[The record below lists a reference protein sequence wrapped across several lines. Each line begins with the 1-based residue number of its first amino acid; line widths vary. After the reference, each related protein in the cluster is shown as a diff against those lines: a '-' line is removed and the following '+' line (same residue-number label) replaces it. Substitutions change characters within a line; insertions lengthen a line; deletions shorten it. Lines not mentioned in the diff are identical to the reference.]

1 MRRKESGFTL
11 IELMIAVA
19 IIGILAAVAIPTFKE
34 FVNRSRK
41 VEAKLT
47 IDKITKNIRVYAG
60 VHRSFPPSATKMPP
74 VSACDAGADKAP
86 AVAQSAWEADP
97 GWKLIEFHIDEPS
110 YYQYEWVQSGPLFGE
125 VHATA
130 DFNCGDAL
138 TSKTIAS
145 VSLVEGNVFE
155 TETLEIA
162 ED

>member
-34 FVNRSRK
+34 FINRSRK

-47 IDKITKNIRVYAG
+47 IDKITKNIRVYAA
-60 VHRSFPPSATKMPP
+60 VHRSFPPSATKMPA
-74 VSACDAGADKAP
+74 VAACAAGTDKAP
-86 AVAQSAWEADP
+86 AQPMSAWEADP
-97 GWKLIEFHIDEPS
+97 GWKAIEFHLDEPS
-110 YYQYEWVQSGPLFGE
+110 YYQYEWVLSGAVLGE

-130 DFNCGDAL
+130 DFDCDGVEA
-138 TSKTIAS
+138 KTIAR
-145 VSLVEGNVFE
+145 VELLEGNVFE
-155 TETLEIA
+155 TETLEFF